1 MWSNTYLKEQVM
13 AREISFKNNGTHW
26 NVVLSMTISY
36 VIVSLAI
43 NFFYHTEFQFFPL
56 VTSIIIMVAFYAL
69 ASRFTKSNLS
79 LVGEDVHLHGIKAE
93 LVIKNSVFARQY
105 IQVKSLTQKGYYK
118 VNIRKDQVEK
128 SDWEMMLSKASLQN
142 V

>member
-1 MWSNTYLKEQVM
+1 M
-13 AREISFKNNGTHW
+13 AREISFKNSGTHW

-56 VTSIIIMVAFYAL
+56 VTSIIMVAFYAL
-69 ASRFTKSNLS
+69 ASKCTKSNLS
-79 LVGEDVHLHGIKAE
+79 LVGEDVHLHGIKAD

-118 VNIRKDQVEK
+118 VNIRKGQVEK